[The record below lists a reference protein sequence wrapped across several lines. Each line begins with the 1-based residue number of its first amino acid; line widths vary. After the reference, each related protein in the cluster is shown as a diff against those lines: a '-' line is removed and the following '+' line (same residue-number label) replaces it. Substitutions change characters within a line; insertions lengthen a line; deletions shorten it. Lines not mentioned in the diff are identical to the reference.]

1 MNCVAG
7 TWFGACV
14 LFVVIFAEDGNTGSS
29 ICVQTVYE
37 GLKPPPTPI
46 AHVQYTMRC
55 MYVGPIF
62 VSHRVDIMSGVT
74 GSSARKRPRSLSA
87 DDDIRWMMSE
97 AELADRHN
105 WASMSACYFEKHLV
119 DAIVNGTYHMTLR
132 ARRSV

>member
-1 MNCVAG
+1 VVTLVVA
-7 TWFGACV
+7 FV
-14 LFVVIFAEDGNTGSS
+14 LALVVHSLHAHRLRGIKRALTG
-29 ICVQTVYE
+29 VVRQDALLREY
-37 GLKPPPTPI
+37 
-46 AHVQYTMRC
+46 
-55 MYVGPIF
+55 IF
-62 VSHRVDIMSGVT
+62 VIMSGVT

>member
-1 MNCVAG
+1 MLA
-7 TWFGACV
+7 
-14 LFVVIFAEDGNTGSS
+14 LVVHSLHAHRLRGIKRALTG
-29 ICVQTVYE
+29 VVRQDALLREY
-37 GLKPPPTPI
+37 
-46 AHVQYTMRC
+46 
-55 MYVGPIF
+55 IF
-62 VSHRVDIMSGVT
+62 VIMSGVT

>member
-1 MNCVAG
+1 MVVA
-7 TWFGACV
+7 FV
-14 LFVVIFAEDGNTGSS
+14 LALVVHSLHAHRLRGIKRALTG
-29 ICVQTVYE
+29 VVRQDALLREY
-37 GLKPPPTPI
+37 
-46 AHVQYTMRC
+46 
-55 MYVGPIF
+55 IF
-62 VSHRVDIMSGVT
+62 VIMSGVT

>member
-37 GLKPPPTPI
+37 GLKPPPHPYSAFAI
-46 AHVQYTMRC
+46 YDAV
-55 MYVGPIF
+55 YVCRSLF
-62 VSHRVDIMSGVT
+62 VSHRVDIMSAAK
-74 GSSARKRPRSLSA
+74 GSSARKRPRSLST

-97 AELADRHN
+97 ADLADRHN
-105 WASMSACYFEKHLV
+105 WASMSACYFEEHLL
-119 DAIVNGTYHMTLR
+119 DAILNDTYHMTLR

>member
-1 MNCVAG
+1 MTLVVA
-7 TWFGACV
+7 FV
-14 LFVVIFAEDGNTGSS
+14 LALVVHSLHAHRLRGIKRALTG
-29 ICVQTVYE
+29 VVRQDALLREY
-37 GLKPPPTPI
+37 
-46 AHVQYTMRC
+46 
-55 MYVGPIF
+55 IF
-62 VSHRVDIMSGVT
+62 VIMSGVT